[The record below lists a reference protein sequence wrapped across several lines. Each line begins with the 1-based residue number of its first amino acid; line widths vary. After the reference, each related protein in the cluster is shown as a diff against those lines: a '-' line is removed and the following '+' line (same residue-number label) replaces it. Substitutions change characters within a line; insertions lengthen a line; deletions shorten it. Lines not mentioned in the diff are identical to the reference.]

1 MFLGIKCYVKCEWFM
16 NKPLSKNLQNIDGNK
31 IVKFGVCKCCRSGR
45 KNLSLAFKDM
55 HCKKNKQ
62 KKKHLNVYFR
72 CFFLV

>member
-45 KNLSLAFKDM
+45 KNLSLAFNPPVTLKSD
-55 HCKKNKQ
+55 NTFYP
-62 KKKHLNVYFR
+62 LGSI
-72 CFFLV
+72 